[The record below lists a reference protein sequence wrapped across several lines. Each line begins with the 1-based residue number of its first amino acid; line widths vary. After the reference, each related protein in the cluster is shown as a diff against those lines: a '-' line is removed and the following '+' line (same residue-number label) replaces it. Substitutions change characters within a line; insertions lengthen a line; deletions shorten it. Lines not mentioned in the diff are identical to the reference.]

1 MSKTYTIDIHDKAF
15 WIATVQ
21 QMVLDAG
28 HNSSLQ
34 VNTTTRSIAPALI
47 QQSNRAM
54 PLVFDLTG
62 SRNWI
67 NLTDIWNFG
76 GIHFISENGPDATR
90 SNWYHQNY
98 LMNAAAVAVS
108 ILSLGFFGH
117 TANRFLKTQVSYLF
131 FSKLFPEIKNWGSE
145 FEAQHTKRRKME
157 KRLIK
162 LVHYYLQTVTLE
174 KNYYALQFCAAVAD
188 LIGSAILISGY
199 LFAAPQL
206 MILGG
211 TVVLLGIIFGIYN
224 YNFNRSD
231 DDGYLPQEH
240 YQVIFKYLKTSK
252 LVELEQIR
260 DGIELFPEQAIGE
273 DAERSELDH
282 GRPMSDLTVQVLEYF
297 KDPA

>member
-1 MSKTYTIDIHDKAF
+1 
-15 WIATVQ
+15 
-21 QMVLDAG
+21 MVLHAG

-34 VNTTTRSIAPALI
+34 VNTTIRSIALDLT
-47 QQSNRAM
+47 QQSNKAM
-54 PLVFDLTG
+54 PLVFDLAG

-76 GIHFISENGPDATR
+76 GIRFISENGPDATR

-98 LMNAAAVAVS
+98 LMNAAAVAVAV
-108 ILSLGFFGH
+108 LSLGFFGH

-131 FSKLFPEIKNWGSE
+131 FSKLFPEINNWGSE
-145 FEAQHTKRRKME
+145 FKAQHTKGRKME
-157 KRLIK
+157 RRLIQ
-162 LVHYYLQTVTLE
+162 LVHYYLETVTLE
-174 KNYYALQFCAAVAD
+174 KNYYTLQFCAAVAD

-211 TVVLLGIIFGIYN
+211 TVILLGIIFGIYN

-231 DDGYLPQEH
+231 DYDNLPQQY
-240 YQVIFKYLKTSK
+240 YQGIFNYIKTIG

-260 DGIELFPEQAIGE
+260 DGVELFPEQAIAK
-273 DAERSELDH
+273 DDSRPELDPE
-282 GRPMSDLTVQVLEYF
+282 RPRSDLTVQVLEYF